1 MENITI
7 KDIVEATGGV
17 LLCGDANKEIRGF
30 SIDSREGSEDSIFV
44 PIIGE
49 RVDAHR
55 FIEGALALNGATFTS
70 EHCPTDAGA
79 DEACGSGE
87 TDHADGICP
96 DRPGMAAKEQKPW
109 ETIAK
114 KSGVVKPWIYVKDTV
129 RAMQQVGTL
138 YRNRLSL
145 PVVAVTGSVGKT
157 TTREMIAAALSAG
170 KRVFQT
176 QGNQNSQIGVP
187 LTLSHMS
194 PEDEAAVLEIGMSE
208 RGQIETLTKMIRPD
222 IAVVT
227 MIGVSH
233 IAQLKSQENI
243 CLEKMD
249 IVKGVPEDGLVFLN
263 GDDPFLVPYRGK
275 LRQKTFFY
283 GMSPDCD
290 YRAEDI
296 VNGDGQISF
305 MFCAND
311 LRLPVTLSTMGE
323 HNVRNALV
331 ALGVAQQMGVDV
343 PAAARKLSEFHGQRL
358 QFVRGGRCT
367 VIDDT
372 YNASPDSMKAS
383 VGVLSSMANVQGR
396 RVAALSDM
404 LELGEDEKR
413 YHYEVGEYIA
423 KKEIDE
429 LVVFGELSREI
440 LKGAEAACAER
451 KRPCV
456 RKTADGRPGATDEE
470 ITEAAAGEMPEA
482 AAGEMPGA
490 AAGEMPGAD
499 GGPVT
504 AAGRQKGLML
514 TEVKDREAMT
524 AYLTR
529 TLRPED
535 VVLLKASNGMKLS
548 QVAAA
553 LTE

>member
-1 MENITI
+1 MENMTI

-17 LLCGDANKEIRGF
+17 LLCGDENKVIRDF

-55 FIEGALALNGATFTS
+55 FIEGALELNGATFTS
-70 EHCPTDAGA
+70 EHCP
-79 DEACGSGE
+79 EGE
-87 TDHADGICP
+87 DG
-96 DRPGMAAKEQKPW
+96 AAKGDRLWEQ
-109 ETIAK
+109 IAK
-114 KSGVVKPWIYVKDTV
+114 KTGMVKPWIYVKDTV
-129 RAMQQVGTL
+129 RAMQQVGTC

-157 TTREMIAAALSAG
+157 TTREMIATALSAG

-176 QGNQNSQIGVP
+176 LGNQNSQIGVP

-194 PEDEAAVLEIGMSE
+194 TEDEAAVLEIGMSE

-249 IVKGVPEDGLVFLN
+249 IVQGVPEDGMVFLN
-263 GDDPFLVPYRGK
+263 GDDPFLVPYRGR
-275 LRQKTFFY
+275 LEQKTFFY
-283 GMSPDCD
+283 GLSDDCD

-305 MFCAND
+305 TFCTND

-331 ALGVAQQMGVDV
+331 ALGVAHQMGVDV
-343 PAAARKLSEFHGQRL
+343 SAAAKKLSEFHGQRL
-358 QFVRGGRCT
+358 KFVRCGRCT

-413 YHYEVGEYIA
+413 YHYEVGEYISE
-423 KKEIDE
+423 KEIDE

-440 LKGAEAACAER
+440 LKGAEEACAER

-456 RKTADGRPGATDEE
+456 RKTADEQ
-470 ITEAAAGEMPEA
+470 PETA
-482 AAGEMPGA
+482 DGVMPGA
-490 AAGEMPGAD
+490 A
-499 GGPVT
+499 GGS
-504 AAGRQKGLML
+504 AASVSRQRGLML

-524 AYLTR
+524 AYLMR

-535 VVLLKASNGMKLS
+535 VVLLKASNGMKLFE
-548 QVAAA
+548 VAKA
-553 LTE
+553 LTEQNVK